1 MEKKEDKDLGKKG
14 DKIVEKKED
23 KIVSKINDKNV
34 EKKEDKNVSKNNDK
48 NVEKKEDKNVSKI
61 NDKLKKRLQDRIELY
76 TYQKMQIEEK
86 QAKTKNLEKEN
97 NEQEILIK
105 QRVFDNKNK
114 LKEMENKYDALYR
127 KVINCIILFTVQF
140 ILFILG
146 IIMVKCASD
155 DNEVNY

>member
-1 MEKKEDKDLGKKG
+1 MQKENQKLINEYDKKIEEID
-14 DKIVEKKED
+14 
-23 KIVSKINDKNV
+23 SQ
-34 EKKEDKNVSKNNDK
+34 NN
-48 NVEKKEDKNVSKI
+48 
-61 NDKLKKRLQDRIELY
+61 KLKKRLQDRIELY